1 LQLILKNTGTDVPTK
16 EFKFSEPVLTSTSNL
31 KIAYVFKVNEFRES
45 RLMEVSDKQNGLFQ
59 SRYNSKVMMVVSVS
73 LNKTE
78 IKIQDLKS
86 ALPLSQAEG
95 QLKIS
100 DYFT

>member
-1 LQLILKNTGTDVPTK
+1 
-16 EFKFSEPVLTSTSNL
+16 
-31 KIAYVFKVNEFRES
+31 
-45 RLMEVSDKQNGLFQ
+45 MEVSDKQNGLLQLHFFLSEIWTKYGKLIGLFQ

>member
-1 LQLILKNTGTDVPTK
+1 
-16 EFKFSEPVLTSTSNL
+16 
-31 KIAYVFKVNEFRES
+31 
-45 RLMEVSDKQNGLFQ
+45 
-59 SRYNSKVMMVVSVS
+59 MVVMSVS